1 MAMAFLQ
8 QSLNAQR
15 THTHTYILDQILV
28 FISATRFKSQEE
40 EHIIG

>member
-15 THTHTYILDQILV
+15 THTYILDQILV
-28 FISATRFKSQEE
+28 FISATRFRSQEE